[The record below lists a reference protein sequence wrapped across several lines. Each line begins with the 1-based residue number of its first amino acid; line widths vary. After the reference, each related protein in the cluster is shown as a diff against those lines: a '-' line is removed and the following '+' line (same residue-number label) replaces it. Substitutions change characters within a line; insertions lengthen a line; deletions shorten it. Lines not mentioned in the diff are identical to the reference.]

1 MSAEDA
7 VRQYLAYLDDPS
19 GARDSDRIEELE
31 RRLGESADPIEKIK
45 LASELYRAQN
55 VDGSQYRQ
63 AFVDEARAWAEENG
77 VVTEAFLQL
86 GVPVEDLREA
96 GFDVGGRARRPR
108 GRSASAP
115 AADRT
120 RAPRVNVEDI
130 REAALRI
137 SGPFTLSELR
147 GLVGGTP
154 ATVRKALDGLL
165 ADGRVVDEG
174 RDRNWSGRGRA
185 PHLYRRA

>member
-1 MSAEDA
+1 MSGEAA
-7 VRQYLAYLDDPS
+7 VRQYLAFLDDPA
-19 GARDSDRIEELE
+19 GARDSDHITDLE
-31 RRLGESADPIEKIK
+31 RRLGESDDPIEKIK

-63 AFVDEARAWAEENG
+63 AFVAEAREWAEENG

-96 GFDVGGRARRPR
+96 GFDVGGRPRR
-108 GRSASAP
+108 GRPPTSSSAE
-115 AADRT
+115 RT
-120 RAPRVNVEDI
+120 RAPRVSVEDI

-137 SGPFTLSELR
+137 SGPFTLAELR
-147 GLVGGTP
+147 SLVGGTP

-174 RDRNWSGRGRA
+174 RDRNWTGRGRS
-185 PHLYRRA
+185 PHLYRRV